1 MTKKRDRH
9 SSKPRHSPTSTLT
22 HISDDF
28 IEGLNIPKLP
38 EKIPER
44 LEEAIRKRVNA
55 YLYYLKEAR
64 RDRYVPALEVRLLR
78 DAHRAVL
85 TAYELGLP
93 DGEVFYASFRAIA
106 EELGYERTEVG
117 YGRISEPD

>member
-1 MTKKRDRH
+1 MTKKRDRRT
-9 SSKPRHSPTSTLT
+9 SKPRLSPTSTLT

-28 IEGLNIPKLP
+28 IEELDIPRLP

-55 YLYYLKEAR
+55 YLYYLREAR

-93 DGEVFYASFRAIA
+93 DGEVFYASFRTLA
-106 EELGYERTEVG
+106 EELGYERTAVG
-117 YGRISEPD
+117 YGKRAED